1 MRFYFLAFVFSNAV
15 VFNQA
20 QAGSSCE
27 VSLNYGVV
35 VTDKQIRVLGYGG
48 RTMYQINQPSQLMV
62 KGHWIELTN
71 EQERDLTELSAGIH
85 QVVPKMI
92 LLANEGVELAVDT
105 IKQVYSGLVKDD
117 KSQKKLQKSL
127 ERVKMSVREKFIRAN
142 DNFYMGAGS
151 LEQVNDLV
159 DRELEEQLE
168 EAMSTSVGGILS
180 AIGGLV
186 ANGEGSEDKINA
198 IAQQLETMGDELGQ
212 SVGPKAESLKLKVE
226 WFCNKFKEL
235 DKLEDKL
242 RGSVKEL
249 QEYNVLETGT
259 NAYLNE

>member
-1 MRFYFLAFVFSNAV
+1 MRFYFFVLVLISL
-15 VFNQA
+15 VFVSQA
-20 QAGSSCE
+20 QAKSSCE

-35 VTDKQIRVLGYGG
+35 VSEQQIRVIGHGG
-48 RTMYQINQPSQLMV
+48 RTVYQVNRPAQLMV
-62 KGHWIELTN
+62 KGNWIHLEPD
-71 EQERDLTELSAGIH
+71 QERDLIELSEGIH

-92 LLANEGVELAVDT
+92 LLANEGVELAVET
-105 IKQVYSGLVKDD
+105 INQVYGGLVKDD

-142 DNFYMGAGS
+142 DNFYMGPGS

-159 DRELEEQLE
+159 DQELEQQLE
-168 EAMSTSVGGILS
+168 EAISTSVGGILS

-186 ANGEGSEDKINA
+186 ANGEGSEEKINA
-198 IAQQLETMGDELGQ
+198 IAQKLESMGEEIGQ
-212 SVGPKAESLKLKVE
+212 TAGPKAETLKRKVE
-226 WFCNKFKEL
+226 WFCNRFKAL

-242 RGSVKEL
+242 RGSVTEL
-249 QEYNVLETGT
+249 NDYNVLETGT

>member
-1 MRFYFLAFVFSNAV
+1 MRFYFFVLGLISL
-15 VFNQA
+15 VFVNQA
-20 QAGSSCE
+20 QAKSSCE
-27 VSLNYGVV
+27 VSLSSGVV
-35 VTDKQIRVLGYGG
+35 VSDEQIRVIGHGG
-48 RTMYQINQPSQLMV
+48 RTVYQVNRPAQLMV
-62 KGHWIELTN
+62 KGNWIHLEPD
-71 EQERDLTELSAGIH
+71 QERDLIELSEGIH

-92 LLANEGVELAVDT
+92 LLANEGVELAVET
-105 IKQVYSGLVKDD
+105 INQVYGGLVKDD

-142 DNFYMGAGS
+142 DNFYMGPGS

-186 ANGEGSEDKINA
+186 ANGEGSEEKINA
-198 IAQQLETMGDELGQ
+198 IAQKLESMGDEIGQ
-212 SVGPKAESLKLKVE
+212 SVGPKAETLKRKVE
-226 WFCNKFKEL
+226 WFCNRFKEL
-235 DKLEDKL
+235 DKLEDRL

-249 QEYNVLETGT
+249 NDYNVLETGT

>member
-1 MRFYFLAFVFSNAV
+1 MRFYLFAFVLSNV
-15 VFNQA
+15 MFFNQA
-20 QAGSSCE
+20 LAGANCE
-27 VSLNYGVV
+27 VSLDYGVV
-35 VTDKQIRVLGYGG
+35 VTGKQIRVLGHGG
-48 RTMYQINQPSQLMV
+48 RTVYQINHPSQLMV
-62 KGHWIELTN
+62 QGHWIHLDP

-105 IKQVYSGLVKDD
+105 IKQVYGGLVKDD

-127 ERVKMSVREKFIRAN
+127 ERVQMSVREKFIRAN
-142 DNFYMGAGS
+142 DNFYMGPGS

-186 ANGEGSEDKINA
+186 ANGEGSEEKISA
-198 IAQQLETMGDELGQ
+198 IAKQLESMGEEIGQ
-212 SVGPKAESLKLKVE
+212 SVGPKAETLKRKVE
-226 WFCNKFKEL
+226 WFCNRFKEL

-249 QEYNVLETGT
+249 RDYNVLLTGT
-259 NAYLNE
+259 NASLNE

>member
-1 MRFYFLAFVFSNAV
+1 MRFYLFLFALSTLGF
-15 VFNQA
+15 FNQA

-35 VTDKQIRVLGYGG
+35 VTDKQIRVLGHGG
-48 RTMYQINQPSQLMV
+48 RTVYQINEPSQLMV
-62 KGHWIELTN
+62 KGHWIQLEP
-71 EQERDLTELSAGIH
+71 EQERELIELSEGIH

-92 LLANEGVELAVDT
+92 LLANEGVELAVET
-105 IKQVYSGLVKDD
+105 INQVYGGLVKDD

-142 DNFYMGAGS
+142 DNFYMGPGS

-186 ANGEGSEDKINA
+186 ANGEGSEAKINA
-198 IAQQLETMGDELGQ
+198 IAQQLESMGEEIGQ
-212 SVGPKAESLKLKVE
+212 TVGPKAETLKRKVE
-226 WFCNKFKEL
+226 WFCNRFKEL

-249 QEYNVLETGT
+249 QEYNVLLTGT
-259 NAYLNE
+259 NAHLNE